1 MPQGDERV
9 RSCYQRMGKCTKIR
23 HEPDKRHNQNRRFL
37 CEMND
42 LENAEINYKKTFAIG
57 YDKYA
62 YLGMV
67 RIHLKRNHVDKAFET
82 LAMLMKNEP
91 HDPRISSEYNVF
103 VEKYPHVK
111 NIENKKAE
119 HAFTLH

>member
-1 MPQGDERV
+1 MREYEAAINAWGNALKYGMNRISAITRIGDSYV
-9 RSCYQRMGKCTKIR
+9 S
-23 HEPDKRHNQNRRFL
+23 
-37 CEMND
+37 MND

-91 HDPRISSEYNVF
+91 HDPRISSEYNIF

-119 HAFTLH
+119 HAFILH